1 MKPLKLF
8 SKPFVN
14 LWKFMTGE
22 RGDRIATMLKIA
34 IDKSLPVVEAISIM
48 TPTRID
54 DEIIA
59 LFKKYAVPNV
69 DKWIALPVSKRGP
82 ALMEVASAQ
91 LERMFPST
99 PTHILRA
106 AIDLALVE
114 YRMKLDEQNLTH

>member
-14 LWKFMTGE
+14 LWNFLTGE
-22 RGDRIATMLKIA
+22 QGDRVANMLKMG
-34 IDKSLPVVEAISIM
+34 IDKALPIVEAIAAM

-69 DKWIALPVSKRGP
+69 DKWIALPIDKRGP
-82 ALMEVASAQ
+82 ALLEVASAQ
-91 LERMFPST
+91 LERMYPST

-114 YRMKLDEQNLTH
+114 HRMNIDSVNPAK